1 MRDPLNITHIEYTSD
16 NGFEIV
22 DMNDI
27 PEFGIEDYDLFDDKD
42 MKKYFESIE
51 NLCRRSFHYQEY
63 TKYLRENTNMNEC
76 SFYENV
82 SNADTYK
89 IKIHIHHH
97 PFTLYDIV
105 YIVYRKRLANNEP
118 LDEELVAK
126 EVMCLHYNMMVG
138 LIPLSETVHE
148 LVHNNYLF
156 IPLEKVYGYFNKFAD
171 WYEPYMDEE
180 IINNLRR
187 NVEYSENYHEELEDS
202 NLHILNKNYVYID
215 YGEDKKPDYSDM
227 IEMMNQRVT
236 DLRNGEPIPEE
247 VKSQIQSS
255 INKED
260 DGLIEGIKFD

>member
-1 MRDPLNITHIEYTSD
+1 MREYSTPNLPDKKKSIYIKFVPEFNISDYDLSNPKELSKYFKSIERICRNSRTYKKLI
-16 NGFEIV
+16 NFLRENV
-22 DMNDI
+22 DMN
-27 PEFGIEDYDLFDDKD
+27 KCS
-42 MKKYFESIE
+42 YFKNID
-51 NLCRRSFHYQEY
+51 NI
-63 TKYLRENTNMNEC
+63 
-76 SFYENV
+76 
-82 SNADTYK
+82 DTYSL
-89 IKIHIHHH
+89 KIHIHHT
-97 PFTLYDIV
+97 PLTLYDIV
-105 YIVYRKRLANNEP
+105 TTVYNKRLLNHES
-118 LDEELVAK
+118 LSEMMVAK
-126 EVMCLHYNMMVG
+126 EVMWLHYNMMVG

-227 IEMMNQRVT
+227 IEIMNQRVT
-236 DLRNGEPIPEE
+236 DLRNGELIPEE